1 VTRPAER
8 QTTVSGGALVAG
20 GMVLMNVL
28 AYGFTVLGAWLLV
41 PREFGALTALLGI
54 VLVGSVASLGLQ
66 ATAARRLA
74 VTPEHR
80 DEIVAAV
87 ARVTLLVGV
96 SMALLVA
103 LSSLVLTPL
112 LRLDDYRLVVVCGLT
127 MVPLAFMGAEMGI
140 AQGTRSWRTL
150 TAIYL
155 ANGVGRVGGG
165 GLGLLVSPTPLGA
178 ICGVLVGQAV
188 PALVGLPLLRA
199 HGRGA
204 WVSRRVLLRE
214 AILGT
219 QALAAYFALS
229 NLDSLIARNRFDEH
243 EAGLY
248 ASGLILA
255 KAAVF
260 FPQFVSVVVFADL
273 AEGGGRRARL
283 RAVGMVAGLGTLAT
297 AATALL
303 PGLALVLVGGD
314 QYAEIQDRLWLFA
327 LAGSVLAVVHLLL
340 FDALARHAHGVTVMV
355 WAAVGVLVVG
365 AYALDVHVTGLV
377 TLVAA
382 TAAVLA
388 VALWGASR
396 AHDRSLAR

>member
-1 VTRPAER
+1 MR
-8 QTTVSGGALVAG
+8 QTTVSGGALVAV
-20 GMVLMNVL
+20 GMVVMNALLYV
-28 AYGFTVLGAWLLV
+28 FTVVAARLLV

-54 VLVGSVASLGLQ
+54 ILVGSVASLGLQ
-66 ATAARRLA
+66 AAAARRLA
-74 VTPEHR
+74 VAPEDR
-80 DEIVAAV
+80 EEIIATV

-96 SMALLVA
+96 SVA
-103 LSSLVLTPL
+103 AVVAASSVVLTPA
-112 LRLDDYRLVVVCGLT
+112 LRLDDHRLIVVSGLV
-127 MVPLAFMGAEMGI
+127 MIPLAFMGAEMGI

-155 ANGVGRVGGG
+155 ANGAGRLVGGSVG
-165 GLGLLVSPTPLGA
+165 VLVSPGPLGA
-178 ICGVLVGQAV
+178 ITGVLVGQLAPV
-188 PALVGLPLLRA
+188 LVGLPLLRSHR
-199 HGRGA
+199 HGRLLP
-204 WVSRRVLLRE
+204 RRVLLRE

-229 NLDSLIARNRFDEH
+229 NLDALIARNRFDEH

-273 AEGGGRRARL
+273 AEGGGVRARL
-283 RAVGMVAGLGTLAT
+283 RAVGMVAGLGAAAT

-303 PGLALVLVGGD
+303 PGVALVLVGGD
-314 QYAEIQDRLWLFA
+314 QYAEIEDRLWLFA
-327 LAGSVLAVVHLLL
+327 LAGSVLAIVHLLL

-355 WAAVGVLVVG
+355 WVAVAVLVGG
-365 AYALDVHVTGLV
+365 AYGLDVHPTGLV
-377 TLVAA
+377 TLVTA

-388 VALWGASR
+388 GALWWGSLV
-396 AHDRSLAR
+396 HDRRRAGGVAP

>member
-1 VTRPAER
+1 MTRPAER
-8 QTTVSGGALVAG
+8 QTTVSGGALVAM
-20 GMVLMNVL
+20 GMVVMNVL
-28 AYGFTVLGAWLLV
+28 LYGLTVLAARALL

-66 ATAARRLA
+66 ATAARQLA
-74 VTPEHR
+74 VAPERR
-80 DEIVAAV
+80 DQVVAAV

-96 SMALLVA
+96 SVAALVA
-103 LSSLVLTPL
+103 ASSVVLTPV
-112 LRLDDYRLVVVCGLT
+112 LRLDDYRLVVVCGLI

-140 AQGTRSWRTL
+140 AQGTRAWRTL

-155 ANGVGRVGGG
+155 ANGFGRILGG

-178 ICGVLVGQAV
+178 ICGILLGQVV
-188 PALVGLPLLRA
+188 PAVVGLPLLRA
-199 HGRGA
+199 HARGG
-204 WVSRRVLLRE
+204 WVSRRLLLRE

-229 NLDSLIARNRFDEH
+229 NLDALIARNRFDEH

-273 AEGGGRRARL
+273 AEGGGAKARL
-283 RAVGMVAGLGTLAT
+283 RAVGMVAALGTLAT

-303 PGLALVLVGGD
+303 PGLALILVGGD

-355 WAAVGVLVVG
+355 WAAVVVLVVG
-365 AYALDVHVTGLV
+365 AYALDVHVTGLI

-388 VALWGASR
+388 VALWSASR
-396 AHDRSLAR
+396 AHDRSTAR